1 MATRGRKP
9 LPTALKKL
17 EGDRGKGR
25 RPINEN
31 APKPPMGTIKCP
43 SWLMPEAKKEWKR
56 LAPSLE
62 AMGLLTIWDI
72 DSFSAYCQAYAR
84 WREAEEFITQHGSI
98 FKTPSGYV
106 QQVPQVSIAQQN
118 LKIMQSLAGEFGLSP
133 ATRSRIIAAGGMGD
147 KVSDDPMEQ
156 LLNGA
161 WKEGE

>member
-1 MATRGRKP
+1 
-9 LPTALKKL
+9 
-17 EGDRGKGR
+17 
-25 RPINEN
+25 
-31 APKPPMGTIKCP
+31 
-43 SWLMPEAKKEWKR
+43 
-56 LAPSLE
+56 
-62 AMGLLTIWDI
+62 MGLSVVHHRLHKNKKTRSVLYWF
-72 DSFSAYCQAYAR
+72 DSEVEITPAGGDDK
-84 WREAEEFITQHGSI
+84 FITQHCSI

-161 WKEGE
+161 WKEG

>member
-1 MATRGRKP
+1 MSNGDSRKKAP
-9 LPTALKKL
+9 ADGAEDT
-17 EGDRGKGR
+17 GR
-25 RPINEN
+25 RPGQG
-31 APKPPMGTIKCP
+31 AA
-43 SWLMPEAKKEWKR
+43 S
-56 LAPSLE
+56 
-62 AMGLLTIWDI
+62 MGLLTIWDI

-133 ATRSRIIAAGGMGD
+133 ATRSRIIAAGGMSD
-147 KVSDDPMEQ
+147 KTSDDPMEQ
-156 LLNGA
+156 LLNGQ

>member
-1 MATRGRKP
+1 LATRGRKP
-9 LPTALKKL
+9 LPTTLKVL

-25 RPINEN
+25 RPLNEN
-31 APKPPMGTIKCP
+31 EPKPPKGVIKCP
-43 SWLMPEAKKEWKR
+43 SWLVPEAKKEWKR
-56 LAPSLE
+56 RAPSLE

-133 ATRSRIIAAGGMGD
+133 ATRSRIIAAGSMNE

-156 LLNGA
+156 LLNGQ